1 MQAYDSIAMEYFYM
15 NDLEKAKFY
24 QDRMCRGKLEDK
36 DSIIRGVS
44 INILTSKREK
54 IHLG

>member
-1 MQAYDSIAMEYFYM
+1 MEYFYM

-54 IHLG
+54 IHSGQKKLILKK